1 MFRLYTGTYVTVY
14 NLNRSGNRCP
24 ICTEE
29 FTGAVLQTNCTTC
42 NGTGFETNYVPV
54 GNYWAWVTITP
65 YLNTTDELGN
75 TDNQNSRKLNFY
87 VVDAPIIKDSALIYT
102 VDTQYLYEIVDEQPE
117 IVAINGEIIMQIIQ
131 ASRVT
136 PGSSIYNVT
145 T

>member
-1 MFRLYTGTYVTVY
+1 
-14 NLNRSGNRCP
+14 
-24 ICTEE
+24 
-29 FTGAVLQTNCTTC
+29 
-42 NGTGFETNYVPV
+42 
-54 GNYWAWVTITP
+54 VTITP